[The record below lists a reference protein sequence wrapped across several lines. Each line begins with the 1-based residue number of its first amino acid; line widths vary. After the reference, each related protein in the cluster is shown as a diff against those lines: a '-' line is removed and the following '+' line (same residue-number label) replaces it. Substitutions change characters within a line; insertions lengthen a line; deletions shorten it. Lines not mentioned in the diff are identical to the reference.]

1 VRLRA
6 IAVFAALSLPLAAAP
21 ANADVVKKKRLH
33 VRVGRTIVVV
43 GHGAPA
49 TTTSLQLKRRG
60 HWRTI
65 DRDRT
70 ASSGRFTL
78 RDRMQR
84 PLSAP
89 ARVRVDGATTRVGQV
104 NAYRLANASW
114 YGPGLYGNK
123 LGCGGRLTPGRL
135 GVAHK
140 SLPCGAKL
148 TLRKGKRSVNVRVID
163 RGPYVGGREFD
174 LTEATAHRLRFH
186 GHGAI
191 LTTR

>member
-1 VRLRA
+1 MRLRA
-6 IAVFAALSLPLAAAP
+6 IAVFAAVTFPLAAAP
-21 ANADVVKKKRLH
+21 ADADVVKKKRLH

-49 TTTSLQLKRRG
+49 TTTSLQIKRRG
-60 HWRTI
+60 RWRTI

-70 ASSGRFTL
+70 TSSGRFTL
-78 RDRMQR
+78 RDRMRQ

-89 ARVRVDGATTRVGQV
+89 ARVRVDGATTRVGRV
-104 NAYRLANASW
+104 NAYRLASASW

-123 LGCGGRLTPGRL
+123 LGCGGTLTPGRL

-148 TLRKGKRSVNVRVID
+148 TLRKGSRTVNVRVID
-163 RGPYVGGREFD
+163 RGPYVAGREFD